1 MVSPPPENFNRM
13 SIDQGRKKIH
23 YLPGRS
29 AEDFRKWAIDNP
41 LSLCQHL
48 KLKIIPKNS
57 QVDLSEGF
65 IFIYKK
71 NRCGLHPRFGHIE
84 IISKL
89 SPLIACSDH
98 CRYLNKWRCQKI
110 LGSLHFLLFR
120 NLVCDFPI
128 RLAFERHGIL

>member
-1 MVSPPPENFNRM
+1 MY
-13 SIDQGRKKIH
+13 

-57 QVDLSEGF
+57 QVNLSEGF

-98 CRYLNKWRCQKI
+98 CRYLNKKCKPDLILAPVKKCSPLHEQEKI
-110 LGSLHFLLFR
+110 NCFS
-120 NLVCDFPI
+120 DDSSSKKI
-128 RLAFERHGIL
+128 